1 MLPVILNINFIKR
14 ESKISYPQDSN
25 WGPLIGNP
33 QLQALIGNILIDSTP
48 DWEPTVYLITGG
60 VLESWIY
67 PSINSWD
74 NPGDTSLSWN
84 CASVLKSHIITQSSI
99 SLQQNKNQPPLA

>member
-33 QLQALIGNILIDSTP
+33 QLQALIGNILINST
-48 DWEPTVYLITGG
+48 LTG
-60 VLESWIY
+60 
-67 PSINSWD
+67 N
-74 NPGDTSLSWN
+74 
-84 CASVLKSHIITQSSI
+84 
-99 SLQQNKNQPPLA
+99 LQFI